1 MMSRVKRKPKKEAD
15 DIPAH
20 IEFDYSKAKPNR
32 FANRKKEQMVVA
44 LDSDITRVFRTP
56 EEVTNALRALIKA
69 YPLIKTPRT
78 SARRAA

>member
-1 MMSRVKRKPKKEAD
+1 MKSTKKAKVNRLAD
-15 DIPAH
+15 DMPAH
-20 IEFDYSKAKPNR
+20 IKFDYSKAKPNR

-69 YPLIKTPRT
+69 YPHAKSPRT

>member
-1 MMSRVKRKPKKEAD
+1 MKTTKKAKVSRLAD
-15 DIPAH
+15 DMPAH

-69 YPLIKTPRT
+69 YPLPK